1 MVQTGLGGGP
11 IKKKVTKVKRGMGQ
25 VVEHLPCKYKALS
38 SSPSTAKN
46 KNKKRLVQ
54 PSKLIRVF
62 FPPVGKGSWGA
73 GGGGDDAADTGCCLL
88 SYFGN
93 YVAQS

>member
-73 GGGGDDAADTGCCLL
+73 GGAMMQQIRGAAC
-88 SYFGN
+88 
-93 YVAQS
+93 